1 MTAIEAKYN
10 EIMDFLGKQ
19 KKGTFI
25 VSQDFNLEFHEFKSI
40 INEME
45 KDGNIN
51 KGYWFIDNPSYTFMG
66 LTYQGTNF
74 LENNDKKQY
83 SKIEKTEIIYN
94 NNLHIYGDNYGN
106 AVSGNGNTIQSA
118 LDQKLMELIEVIN
131 NSQLSD
137 KEQIIA
143 ELQHSKKDKIS
154 IQQTLGKLLTRGA
167 EISGIAS
174 MIREVLTLCI

>member
-1 MTAIEAKYN
+1 MRN
-10 EIMDFLGKQ
+10 
-19 KKGTFI
+19 
-25 VSQDFNLEFHEFKSI
+25 
-40 INEME
+40 
-45 KDGNIN
+45 DG
-51 KGYWFIDNPSYTFMG
+51 
-66 LTYQGTNF
+66 
-74 LENNDKKQY
+74 DKKQY

>member
-19 KKGTFI
+19 KKSEYI
-25 VSQDFNLEFHEFKSI
+25 YPQDFNLECGEFKSI

-45 KDGNIN
+45 EDGNIE
-51 KGYWFIDNPSYTFMG
+51 KSSWAFGYGYYFKR
-66 LTYQGTNF
+66 LTYQGTSF

-83 SKIEKTEIIYN
+83 SKIEKTEITYN
-94 NNLHIYGDNYGN
+94 NNINIHGNNYGN
-106 AVSGNGNTIQSA
+106 AVRGNGNTIQSP
-118 LDQKLMELIEVIN
+118 LDQKLIELIDAISK
-131 NSQLSD
+131 SQLSD

-143 ELQHSKKDKIS
+143 ELQHSKESKVS

-167 EISGIAS
+167 EVSSLVS
-174 MIREVLTLCI
+174 MITGILAL